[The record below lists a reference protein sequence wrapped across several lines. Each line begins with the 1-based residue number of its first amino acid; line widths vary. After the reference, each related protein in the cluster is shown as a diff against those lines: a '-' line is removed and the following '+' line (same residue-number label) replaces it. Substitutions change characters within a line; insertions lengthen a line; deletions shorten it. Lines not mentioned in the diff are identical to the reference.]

1 MTTACV
7 AIIIIVL
14 ISSFM
19 CTRHGY
25 RAIGQSI
32 LPIALVPLGH
42 IVGSK
47 LLLMLKLKSIVP
59 EMAAMSIVTAV
70 DVAALVAGAAIV
82 IVSAKPFFRR
92 KATRRSYCM
101 TLIAFMAI
109 LTLVLLVN
117 FYGEL

>member
-25 RAIGQSI
+25 RAI
-32 LPIALVPLGH
+32 V
-42 IVGSK
+42 
-47 LLLMLKLKSIVP
+47 
-59 EMAAMSIVTAV
+59 SIVTAV

-92 KATRRSYCM
+92 KATRRSYCIA
-101 TLIAFMAI
+101 LIAFMAI
-109 LTLVLLVN
+109 LTLALLVN

>member
-7 AIIIIVL
+7 AIVLIVL

-19 CTRHGY
+19 CTRNGY
-25 RAIGQSI
+25 RAIGHSI

-70 DVAALVAGAAIV
+70 DVAALVIGATV
-82 IVSAKPFFRR
+82 VVVSAKPFFRR
-92 KATRRSYCM
+92 KATRRSYCIA
-101 TLIAFMAI
+101 LIAFMAV